1 VPDAVPC
8 AGGEDPVAG
17 GRAVAYS
24 RFRFA
29 LTAAL
34 AAMAPLAGAPP
45 VGAAEPTRVETLR
58 IEPRA
63 PAPASGAPAPYA
75 ALLSKP
81 SGWGAGGPAVVVL
94 WEEPGRDDLRDR
106 VVAAALD
113 EGAAVLELDAHGARG
128 VAADNAF
135 APPPPAAH
143 ELLPDLFA
151 ALDALRRDARAGAEV
166 AAVGYGA
173 AGGGAALLAADEPA
187 AAAHLGADGPRYA
200 GSAAL
205 GPGRPALALGAL
217 PAAAR
222 DRAPPAPWLCRALT
236 AALAPYAA
244 EQADAVAGDCAAA
257 LAPPQ
262 GPDAADAPAFAAR
275 ADAR

>member
-1 VPDAVPC
+1 MPDAVPC

-45 VGAAEPTRVETLR
+45 AGAAEPTRVETLR

-106 VVAAALD
+106 AVSALLD
-113 EGAAVLELDAHGARG
+113 EGEAVLELDAHAARG
-128 VAADNAF
+128 VSPDNAH
-135 APPPPAAH
+135 APPPPEPR